1 MKKILV
7 IGSTVADIIINL
19 DFLPTTAD
27 DVHVKSQTM
36 SLGGC
41 AHNVAD
47 MIRHFGAPYTL
58 FSPVGTG
65 LYGDFV
71 RNQLAAKGLASPM
84 PTPDMAN
91 GCCYCFVEESG
102 ERTFIVD
109 HGAEYLFYRE
119 WFDQLKLDKL
129 SCAYICGLEIEEKTG
144 GVIVDFLEESGL
156 PVFYG
161 PGPRICLIDPA
172 LMERIFALHPVMHLN
187 EDEICRYTGCDTISA
202 AAEALYARTGNTII
216 ITNGPNG
223 AYYYGDYHYS
233 DCFGGEESSYKGGG
247 ENGREGDCEG
257 GRKSGFEGGQGLVH
271 VPPVPVDHVVDTI
284 GAGDAHC
291 GAVMA
296 GLSMGL
302 SMYDAIAKANAA
314 SSLVVANKGGVLAD
328 EVFDAAGIL

>member
-47 MIRHFGAPYTL
+47 MIRHFGVPFTL

-109 HGAEYLFYRE
+109 HGAEYLFYKE

-187 EDEICRYTGCDTISA
+187 EDEICRYTGCDTIPEA
-202 AAEALYARTGNTII
+202 AAALYARTGNTII
-216 ITNGPNG
+216 ITNGSNG
-223 AYYYGDYHYS
+223 AYYYDETG
-233 DCFGGEESSYKGGG
+233 
-247 ENGREGDCEG
+247 
-257 GRKSGFEGGQGLVH
+257 SGQTLVH
-271 VPPVPVDHVVDTI
+271 VPPVPVDHIVDTI

-296 GLSMGL
+296 GLAMGL

-314 SSLVVANKGGVLAD
+314 SSLVVANKGGVLQD
-328 EVFDAAGIL
+328 DVFDAAGILARD

>member
-7 IGSTVADIIINL
+7 IGSTVADIIINP

-187 EDEICRYTGCDTISA
+187 EDEICRYTGCDTIST

-216 ITNGPNG
+216 ITNGLTAPITTAITITAIVSAAKRG
-223 AYYYGDYHYS
+223 AIKAA
-233 DCFGGEESSYKGGG
+233 EK
-247 ENGREGDCEG
+247 
-257 GRKSGFEGGQGLVH
+257 
-271 VPPVPVDHVVDTI
+271 T
-284 GAGDAHC
+284 AG
-291 GAVMA
+291 
-296 GLSMGL
+296 
-302 SMYDAIAKANAA
+302 K
-314 SSLVVANKGGVLAD
+314 
-328 EVFDAAGIL
+328 AAGKAAVKAVRA

>member
-1 MKKILV
+1 MEHSQVKKILV

-19 DFLPTTAD
+19 DFLPTTAQ
-27 DVHVKSQTM
+27 DVHVKSQSM

-47 MIRHFGAPYTL
+47 MIRHFGVPYTL

-109 HGAEYLFYRE
+109 HGAEYLFYKE
-119 WFDQLKLDKL
+119 WFDALNLSKLR
-129 SCAYICGLEIEEKTG
+129 CAYICGLEIEDKTG
-144 GVIVDFLEESGL
+144 STIVDFLEESGL
-156 PVFYG
+156 PVFYA
-161 PGPRICLIDPA
+161 PGPRICLIDNG
-172 LMERIFALHPVMHLN
+172 LMERIFALRPVLHLN
-187 EDEICRYTGCDTISA
+187 EDEICRYTGCDTIAEA
-202 AAEALYARTGNTII
+202 AAALYKKTHNTII
-216 ITNGPNG
+216 ITNGANG
-223 AYYYGDYHYS
+223 AYYYNGTECSGDVAS
-233 DCFGGEESSYKGGG
+233 GAGSEAANDTGSTDNTESGA
-247 ENGREGDCEG
+247 
-257 GRKSGFEGGQGLVH
+257 GLVH
-271 VPPVPVDHVVDTI
+271 VPPVPVAQIVDTI
-284 GAGDAHC
+284 GAGDGHC

-302 SMYDAIAKANAA
+302 SMYDAITKANAA
-314 SSLVVANKGGVLAD
+314 SSLVVSVKGGVLSD
-328 EVFDAAGIL
+328 EEFAAGGIL